1 MRNVANF
8 DEICRW
14 PYRASIRIVCCAAPS
29 SESLKILLTFDSAV
43 LALYYA
49 LPRFTTAALEIA
61 TKRAQKNSASAGECA
76 ARKKFFAV
84 GWLRMT
90 CSRRTRVISPCTFR
104 HCGPY
109 RKASGTKDSKL
120 CLAKI
125 VPNSYKKSEV
135 DSRLGFAS
143 KS

>member
-1 MRNVANF
+1 MRNVPNF
-8 DEICRW
+8 DEICPW
-14 PYRASIRIVCCAAPS
+14 PNRRSIRIAPSAAPS
-29 SESLKILLTFDSAV
+29 SKSSKVFLAFDRAV
-43 LALYYA
+43 LALQFG
-49 LPRFTTAALEIA
+49 LSRFTTAALEIA